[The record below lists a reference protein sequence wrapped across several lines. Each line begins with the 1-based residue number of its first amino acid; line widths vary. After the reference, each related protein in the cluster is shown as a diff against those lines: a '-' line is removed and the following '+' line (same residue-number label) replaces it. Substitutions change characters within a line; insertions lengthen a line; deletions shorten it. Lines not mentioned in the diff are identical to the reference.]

1 MRIALICSVSAKK
14 DLANRCT
21 NAIKL
26 RENGETDKFCSTHL
40 IMNGMKEAKR
50 KVPLSS
56 ATAASALATNNP
68 STSAMPSNCLPVMV
82 RVQRIAEN
90 L

>member
-1 MRIALICSVSAKK
+1 
-14 DLANRCT
+14 
-21 NAIKL
+21 
-26 RENGETDKFCSTHL
+26 
-40 IMNGMKEAKR
+40 MNGMKEAKR

-68 STSAMPSNCLPVMV
+68 STSAMPSNCLSVMV